1 MRLKKNIAISET
13 GFVFDPNTG
22 DSFSLNRIGLEI
34 VEKLRH
40 DKTDQEILNELLE
53 KYEIDEASLDKYYF
67 DFVST
72 LQYYHLID
80 DTAGRREYL

>member
-34 VEKLRH
+34 VEKLRQ
-40 DKTDQEILNELLE
+40 DKRDQEIINELLE

-72 LQYYHLID
+72 LQYFQLID
-80 DTAGRREYL
+80 ETTGHREFL